1 MRHLRI
7 ILLLFNCKFFYVAL
21 GLSSGLRCWSATTS
35 RRTTILL
42 AKGGRGDRGDD
53 AVTRRRNR
61 RGRAVDGS
69 QVREKEEVDSST
81 TGSALQ
87 PSSREPQK
95 NPDGSS
101 SLEDM
106 FGLGN
111 EQLRELMEQELPVPR
126 EDLSTR
132 KQVSAEAV
140 DKNKVFRLPDLEGFM
155 ADNASNDKK
164 IKSTV
169 DGDSA
174 EGTQRVDR
182 SNQEEY
188 LRVMQLNPFADADDA
203 IFLDE
208 YDIIPSIFGSGKLLN
223 IPVPYLQTGHG
234 ILLIISLLSALVYA
248 PGNPLTEFPAEI
260 RNFLKQGLAVT
271 YSINTV
277 LAVQAFFV
285 AKSKNLPAFFWA
297 AKCFILGGV
306 ALFEVSNSKDPNKLN
321 QKERVRGKK

>member
-1 MRHLRI
+1 MRHLQI
-7 ILLLFNCKFFYVAL
+7 ILVFLFHCRLFHVSL
-21 GLSSGLRCWSATTS
+21 GLVSGGLRFGSEVNS
-35 RRTTILL
+35 GRTTVLF
-42 AKGGRGDRGDD
+42 AKGGRGGRGDD

-61 RGRAVDGS
+61 RGKAVDGS
-69 QVREKEEVDSST
+69 QVKEEVDSSST
-81 TGSALQ
+81 LSQQQ
-87 PSSREPQK
+87 PLSIEPQK

-155 ADNASNDKK
+155 ADNASKDKK
-164 IKSTV
+164 IESSV

-174 EGTQRVDR
+174 EGKQRVDR

-248 PGNPLTEFPAEI
+248 PGNPLTEFPTEI

-306 ALFEVSNSKDPNKLN
+306 AFYEVSTSNDPTKLN
-321 QKERVRGKK
+321 QKERKGKK